1 VRVMRVTRVCIPS
14 RDTVAFQRIKRRIS
28 VGASGRFSLVCEGE
42 RDATEEKQFLRFYR
56 NTRA

>member
-1 VRVMRVTRVCIPS
+1 MRVTRVCILG

-28 VGASGRFSLVCEGE
+28 VGASGRFSLACEGE
-42 RDATEEKQFLRFYR
+42 RDNAAEEKQFLRFYR